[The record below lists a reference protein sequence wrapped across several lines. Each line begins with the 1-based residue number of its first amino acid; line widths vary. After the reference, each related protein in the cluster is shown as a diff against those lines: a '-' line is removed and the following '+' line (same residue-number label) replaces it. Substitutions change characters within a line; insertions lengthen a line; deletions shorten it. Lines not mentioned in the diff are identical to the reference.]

1 MESAR
6 DNKDVNGTAGNG
18 AENDATQQEL
28 PVTEGAEAAAP
39 AEPTPSASEFAEKLK
54 AELLYQRAE
63 FDNTRKRLLREQETA
78 IRFANEKI
86 LREFVSVADLLT
98 KALESGRQLGAKAQG
113 TALESDFGGFLT
125 GIDMTLREMVQV
137 FSRAGAE
144 LVGEVGE
151 KFDPARHE
159 AVTQMPVP
167 KDKANTVVAVVQKGC
182 MLGGR
187 CVKPAQVVVGVADD
201 GGTH

>member
-6 DNKDVNGTAGNG
+6 EPKDVNGTASD

-28 PVTEGAEAAAP
+28 PVTPDAAP
-39 AEPTPSASEFAEKLK
+39 AAEERSETAGELAEKLK

-98 KALESGRQLGAKAQG
+98 KALDSGRQLGTKTQG
-113 TALESDFGGFLT
+113 GPMESEFGGFLT
-125 GIDMTLREMVQV
+125 GIEMTLREMVQV
-137 FSRAGAE
+137 FGRAGAE
-144 LVGEVGE
+144 LIGEVGE

-159 AVTQMPVP
+159 AITQMPVA
-167 KDKANTVVAVVQKGC
+167 KDKANTVLAVVQKGC
-182 MLGGR
+182 FLGGR
-187 CVKPAQVVVGVADD
+187 CVKPAQVVVGVAEEDLA
-201 GGTH
+201 

>member
-6 DNKDVNGTAGNG
+6 ENKDVNGASSD

-28 PVTEGAEAAAP
+28 PVTLE
-39 AEPTPSASEFAEKLK
+39 SASAAGSEPAVHDLAEKLK

-63 FDNTRKRLLREQETA
+63 LDNTRKRLLREQETA

-86 LREFVSVADLLT
+86 LREFVSVADLLA
-98 KALESGRQLGAKAQG
+98 KALDSGRQLGAKAAG
-113 TALESDFGGFLT
+113 GPLESEFGGFLT
-125 GIDMTLREMVQV
+125 GIEMTLREMVQV

-151 KFDPARHE
+151 PFDPSRHE

-167 KDKANTVVAVVQKGC
+167 AEKANTVLAVVQKGC
-182 MLGGR
+182 LLGGR
-187 CVKPAQVVVGVADD
+187 CVKPAQVVVGRADD
-201 GGTH
+201 DGAAS